1 MAAFNNTKTNEEL
14 NIFFDKI
21 TNKFGTLKKLVKIV
35 SNITEEKR
43 INNMIKGVRFVLDY
57 VASLGTVIVVVIV
70 NQVFLV
76 LTLVIQK
83 GVD

>member
-76 LTLVIQK
+76 LTLMIQK

>member
-70 NQVFLV
+70 NQVFLI